1 MVTIFHKYHQMSLNM
16 IIRVLKYDDC
26 ICFCQHA
33 RILEISSE
41 RIPSALNQTVL
52 IEGSFRRGKIAHL
65 DLG

>member
-1 MVTIFHKYHQMSLNM
+1 M

-41 RIPSALNQTVL
+41 RIPSAWNKTVL